1 VTVSHLLVVSVGP
14 VQEFIA
20 AARRTR
26 DLWFGSHML
35 SEISRA
41 VAVAV
46 EKHGKLIF
54 PESAAAPNVANIV
67 LAELHNNTAPNVVA
81 AEAKKAA
88 QACWREFADPVRA
101 EYASILLGDIWDGQV
116 DDVVE
121 CYAAWAPTMGD
132 YARDRAR
139 VMQLLAARKNCRD
152 FLPADGRA
160 GVPKSS
166 LDGARESVLKEPSAW
181 HRHDRRRLR
190 VRTGEQLDVVGLV
203 KRVAEGTQ
211 PYPSMAR
218 VAADPWL
225 RGCRNQLGDLISACN
240 GLNTPGEPEVIR
252 RIDLDAHPHYA
263 DFPFEGTTVF
273 RSRHHELREEAGLDP
288 ADFGSLNSALTA
300 LVRDAGEP
308 NPYLA
313 VLVADGDKM
322 GETISQLN
330 SADEHRNFSATL
342 AAFAADA
349 QRIVHEY
356 RGVLVYAGGDD
367 VFAFVPVDRC
377 LGCARKL
384 HDRFGGRLEA
394 WGRRASTKI
403 TLSVGIAIGHFMEP
417 LEDLRQY
424 GLDAERHAKRPD
436 RDGLAV
442 HLHKRGGGPIQVRM
456 KWQDAPQERL
466 ENYARLFQQ
475 RAIPSRLPYELRQM
489 ATVYERWQSAT
500 VADAVRR
507 DVLRTI
513 SAKQGNTVHLA
524 AVAEVVHTRVRDAG
538 SLRDFAEELLLARQ
552 IATAFRQS
560 GEETT

>member
-1 VTVSHLLVVSVGP
+1 MKHLLVVSIGP

-41 VAVAV
+41 VAAAV
-46 EKHGKLIF
+46 GKRGKLMF
-54 PESAAAPNVANIV
+54 PESATAPNVANIV
-67 LAELHNNTAPNVVA
+67 LAEVQSDAAPNVVA

-88 QACWREFADPVRA
+88 QTCWREFADPVRT
-101 EYASILLGDIWDGQV
+101 EYVSILRGDVWDGQV

-121 CYAAWAPTMGD
+121 CYAAWVPTTGD

-152 FLPADGRA
+152 FLPANGHA

-166 LDGARESVLKEPSAW
+166 LDGARESVLKEPSTW
-181 HRHDRRRLR
+181 RRHDRRRLR

-211 PYPSMAR
+211 PYPSVAR

-252 RIDLDAHPHYA
+252 RIDLDAHPHYT

-273 RSRHHELREEAGLDP
+273 RSRHHELREEADLRP
-288 ADFGSLNSALTA
+288 EDFAQLNGALNA
-300 LVRDAGEP
+300 LVREVGEP

-313 VLVADGDKM
+313 VLVADGDRM
-322 GETISQLN
+322 GETISQLT
-330 SADEHRNFSATL
+330 STDQHRAFSATL
-342 AAFAADA
+342 AAFAAEA
-349 QRIVHEY
+349 QEIVRDHC
-356 RGVLVYAGGDD
+356 GVLVYAGGDD

-384 HDRFGGRLEA
+384 HDTFGERLA
-394 WGRRASTKI
+394 TWGQQGKKI

-466 ENYARLFQQ
+466 DNYARLFQQ

-489 ATVYERWQSAT
+489 ADVYAGWPSAT
-500 VADAVRR
+500 VAAAVCR

-513 SAKQGNTVHLA
+513 SAKQGSAADLA
-524 AVAEVVHTRVRDAG
+524 AIAEAMRARVSDAG
-538 SLRDFAEELLLARQ
+538 SLREFAEELLLARQ
-552 IATAFRQS
+552 IATAYRQAC
-560 GEETT
+560 GEGT